1 MINMK
6 VLDYRITSDSQQV
19 IVNKVRRNEQ
29 GEISVATDKEGNT
42 SESTSLV
49 GYFGNL
55 SRALVGIQRD
65 YVLSSGTQIE
75 TIKDYKESLETITT
89 AVENEMD
96 LGEEF

>member
-19 IVNKVRRNEQ
+19 IVSKARRNEQ
-29 GEISVATDKEGNT
+29 SEIIMTVDKEGNT

-49 GYFGNL
+49 GYFRNL

-75 TIKDYKESLETITT
+75 TIKDYRKSLETITK

>member
-29 GEISVATDKEGNT
+29 GEISMTTDKNGNS
-42 SESTSLV
+42 SESVSLV
-49 GYFGNL
+49 GCFGNL

-89 AVENEMD
+89 AVENEMN

>member
-29 GEISVATDKEGNT
+29 GEISVVTDKEGNT

-75 TIKDYKESLETITT
+75 TIKDYRKSLETITK